1 MKKQVHFSAIKKL
14 WKTNK
19 NPVQIY
25 IHSAF
30 CKSICKYCCYR
41 GTELSD
47 QNESLYHK
55 YFYKYLP
62 KQIDKYKKIIDNQY
76 INSIYFG
83 GGTPNIEKDLANLMP
98 AFEKIRD
105 VKCNEKIIEL
115 HMGLPITDKAI
126 DILKKEH
133 FTTVILCQQTFDK
146 KKLEQENRV
155 NIANNDL
162 NTIIK
167 KFHDAGINVGMDFI
181 AFADDPN
188 RITNDINSLLS
199 IENKPDEI
207 TVALSFKDEL
217 NYFFIKNTAQ
227 NLLSAH
233 YALPDYNGSVE
244 DFLNRKVIRFVQED
258 KLDILYDKLYSFISY
273 LSEINSREAYNTSI
287 LGIGSL
293 PDMIKQTFSKV
304 LNTTYCETWDGRKTK
319 YTLYQPP
326 SYKEQIKKFLDC
338 LPSYLPKGASILIK
352 QYGVTYEKEH
362 LTIDD
367 NSIGATIVFPS
378 ELSSNLLKNHQCNML
393 KEVRQKLDSQGLTNV
408 ILKQELEDKIDISC
422 LQ

>member
-1 MKKQVHFSAIKKL
+1 MQKLVSFFKIKKL
-14 WKTNK
+14 WKANK

-126 DILKKEH
+126 EMLKKEH

-167 KFHDAGINVGMDFI
+167 KFHDADINVGMDFI

-188 RITNDINSLLS
+188 RITSDINSFLS

-207 TVALSFKDEL
+207 TIAL
-217 NYFFIKNTAQ
+217 NYFEE
-227 NLLSAH
+227 LSFSSIEGACSKLSQIG
-233 YALPDYNGSVE
+233 YTLPLIYESPSKY
-244 DFLNRKVIRFVQED
+244 FQRKVFRFVYKD
-258 KLDILYDKLYSFISY
+258 KFNLFYNTLYSFIPY
-273 LSEINSREAYNTSI
+273 LSETNSFEAFDTSI

-293 PDMIKQTFSKV
+293 PSMIKQTFSKV
-304 LNTTYCETWDGRKTK
+304 RDNTYSENWNGKKVK
-319 YTLYQPP
+319 YTLYRPL
-326 SYKEQIKKFLDC
+326 SYKKQIK
-338 LPSYLPKGASILIK
+338 
-352 QYGVTYEKEH
+352 
-362 LTIDD
+362 
-367 NSIGATIVFPS
+367 
-378 ELSSNLLKNHQCNML
+378 NLLKFLPDYLPVGTQIIIKQDQAFHNRL
-393 KEVRQKLDSQGLTNV
+393 KIETSSPIQVNINFPPRFPSALLNTIRNNFIEETQKELNKADFTKV
-408 ILKQELEDKIDISC
+408 ILNEKEMIDSRC

>member
-1 MKKQVHFSAIKKL
+1 MQKLVSFFKIKKL
-14 WKTNK
+14 WKANK

-41 GTELSD
+41 GATLTEKNKD
-47 QNESLYHK
+47 LYYK

-62 KQIDKYKKIIDNQY
+62 KQIDKYKKIISSQQ

-126 DILKKEH
+126 EILKKEH

-167 KFHDAGINVGMDFI
+167 KFHDADINVGMDFI

-188 RITNDINSLLS
+188 RITSDINSFLS

-207 TVALSFKDEL
+207 TIAL
-217 NYFFIKNTAQ
+217 NYFEE
-227 NLLSAH
+227 LSFSSIEGACSKLSQIG
-233 YALPDYNGSVE
+233 YTLPLIYESPSRY
-244 DFLNRKVIRFVQED
+244 FQRKVFRFVYKD
-258 KLDILYDKLYSFISY
+258 KFNLFYNTLYSFIPY
-273 LSEINSREAYNTSI
+273 LSETNSFEAFDTSI

-293 PDMIKQTFSKV
+293 PSMIKQTFSKV
-304 LNTTYCETWDGRKTK
+304 RDNTYSENWNGKKVK
-319 YTLYQPP
+319 YTLYRPL
-326 SYKEQIKKFLDC
+326 SYKKQIK
-338 LPSYLPKGASILIK
+338 
-352 QYGVTYEKEH
+352 
-362 LTIDD
+362 
-367 NSIGATIVFPS
+367 
-378 ELSSNLLKNHQCNML
+378 NLLKFLPDYLPVGTQIIIKQDQAFHNRL
-393 KEVRQKLDSQGLTNV
+393 KIETSSPIQVNINFPPRFPSALLNTIRNNFIEETQKELNKADFTKV
-408 ILKQELEDKIDISC
+408 ILNEKEMIDSRC

>member
-1 MKKQVHFSAIKKL
+1 MQKLVSFLKIKKL
-14 WKTNK
+14 WKANK

-41 GTELSD
+41 GTGLSG

-62 KQIDKYKKIIDNQY
+62 KQIDKYKKIINNQY

-98 AFEKIRD
+98 VFEKIRD

-126 DILKKEH
+126 EVLKKEH
-133 FTTVILCQQTFDK
+133 FTTVVLCQQTFDK

-162 NTIIK
+162 DTIIK
-167 KFHDAGINVGMDFI
+167 KFHNAGINVGMDFI
-181 AFADDPN
+181 VFKDDPE
-188 RITNDINSLLS
+188 RISADIDIILS
-199 IENKPDEI
+199 GQNKPDEI
-207 TVALSFKDEL
+207 TIAL
-217 NYFFIKNTAQ
+217 NYFEELGFSNIENACSK
-227 NLLSAH
+227 LSKFG
-233 YALPDYNGSVE
+233 YTIPLIYDNPSSY
-244 DFLNRKVIRFVQED
+244 FQRKIFRFVHKD
-258 KLDILYDKLYSFISY
+258 KFNLFYNTLYSFIPY
-273 LSEINSREAYNTSI
+273 LSETNSFEAFDTSV

-293 PDMIKQTFSKV
+293 PNMVKQTFSKIGN
-304 LNTTYCETWDGRKTK
+304 NTYSETWNGKTVK
-319 YTLYQPP
+319 YTLYKPL
-326 SYKEQIKKFLDC
+326 SYKKQIKNLLRS
-338 LPSYLPKGASILIK
+338 LPDYIPVSTQIVIK
-352 QYGVTYEKEH
+352 QDQTPFNKLKLEVSNSVQVNIDFPPRFPSTLLSATRNNFIKETQKKLNSTSFTKVILNEKEM
-362 LTIDD
+362 
-367 NSIGATIVFPS
+367 F
-378 ELSSNLLKNHQCNML
+378 
-393 KEVRQKLDSQGLTNV
+393 DSR
-408 ILKQELEDKIDISC
+408 C